1 MDAGCGPGG
10 TALQLCQDFK
20 HVEAYDYSQ
29 GFVDMMLAKK
39 TEKVCCVL
47 SSPLS
52 GKEDKSMILK
62 AQQFLVGSKIPN
74 QGICCQVTP
83 PMQSGRV
90 TKVALN
96 DLSIVHFTK

>member
-52 GKEDKSMILK
+52 GKEDKGTCQKSFSGFCPLRGGVVPPFSAKEKILL
-62 AQQFLVGSKIPN
+62 F
-74 QGICCQVTP
+74 
-83 PMQSGRV
+83 
-90 TKVALN
+90 
-96 DLSIVHFTK
+96 FTLIFR